1 MAPEKSK
8 GGRHGQTR
16 LCVHGVTHVEFT
28 FVHALGRDSPFQAL
42 RCAAR
47 VNEFETSGHG
57 I

>member
-42 RCAAR
+42 RCADLIAAT
-47 VNEFETSGHG
+47 EMLLTK
-57 I
+57 